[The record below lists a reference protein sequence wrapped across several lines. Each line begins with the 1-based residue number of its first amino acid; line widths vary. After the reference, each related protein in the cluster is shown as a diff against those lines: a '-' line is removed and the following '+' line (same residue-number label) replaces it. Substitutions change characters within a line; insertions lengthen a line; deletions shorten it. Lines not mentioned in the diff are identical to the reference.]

1 MSGIKAA
8 VRLYR
13 DAIAPELEQAA
24 KDACKGVGKRGRLT
38 PAQRR
43 WIDDQAAARW
53 DRLPQWEQDEYKKA
67 AGVYVDEAKGL
78 PTAPCRYVPGTCQE
92 WSSWRQGEGGQGL

>member
-24 KDACKGVGKRGRLT
+24 KDACKGVGGRPRVCQPH
-38 PAQRR
+38 PA
-43 WIDDQAAARW
+43 
-53 DRLPQWEQDEYKKA
+53 
-67 AGVYVDEAKGL
+67 
-78 PTAPCRYVPGTCQE
+78 GTCQVRAR
-92 WSSWRQGEGGQGL
+92 SGLLGARARGGKDFDI